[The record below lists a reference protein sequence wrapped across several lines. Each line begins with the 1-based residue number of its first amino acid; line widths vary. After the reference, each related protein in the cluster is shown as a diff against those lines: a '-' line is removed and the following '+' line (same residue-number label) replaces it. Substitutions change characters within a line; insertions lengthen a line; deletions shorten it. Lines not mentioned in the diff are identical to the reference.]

1 MKGLASLSSAL
12 HERVLGAMLRRAE
25 HGLIRIAGPD
35 GTHYEQRGPHDGP
48 VAALSIRHWR
58 ALRRLIFGGALGFAE
73 SYLDGEWDTPELA
86 SVLRYGA
93 VNLDTEADSL
103 PGSPWSRL
111 MARLA
116 HLAQP
121 NTKTGAKRN
130 IQRHYDLGN
139 EFYRRWLDCTMT
151 YSAAIFET
159 PADELAKAQV
169 NKFRRIAG
177 LLDLKP
183 DHQLLEIGC
192 GWGGFARW
200 AAKEIGCRITAIT
213 ISPAQHDFAL
223 QGVQSEGLGERVTV
237 RQQDYRDVTGRFDRI
252 ASIEMFEAVGERYW
266 PVFFNQIFDR
276 LKPGGVA
283 ALQIITIADE
293 IFNSYRRKVDFIQR
307 YVFPGG
313 MLPSLAALRRQAKNA
328 GLEWRA
334 DSGFGAHYALTLA
347 QWRHRFEAVWPELRQ
362 LGFDERFRRMWNYY
376 LAYCEVGFSLG
387 RIDLKQVALAR
398 P

>member
-1 MKGLASLSSAL
+1 MKALASLSAAL

-103 PGSPWSRL
+103 PGSAWSRL

-139 EFYRRWLDCTMT
+139 EFYRRWLDSTMT

-183 DHQLLEIGC
+183 DHELLEIGC

-223 QGVQSEGLGERVTV
+223 QGVQSEGLGERVIV
-237 RQQDYRDVTGRFDRI
+237 RQQDYRDVTERFDRI

-293 IFNSYRRKVDFIQR
+293 IFESYRRKVDFIQR

-313 MLPSLAALRRQAKNA
+313 MLPSLAALRRQAKNV

>member
-1 MKGLASLSSAL
+1 MKSLSSLSVSL
-12 HERVLGAMLRRAE
+12 HQRLLAAILRRAQ
-25 HGLIRIAGPD
+25 HGTIRIAGPD
-35 GTHYEQRGPHDGP
+35 GASYEQRGPRDGP
-48 VAALSIRHWR
+48 VAALHIRRWR
-58 ALRRLIFGGALGFAE
+58 ALRRLIFDGALGFAE

-93 VNLDTEADSL
+93 VNLDTDEDSL

-116 HLAQP
+116 HLARS
-121 NTKTGAKRN
+121 NTKLGAKRN
-130 IQRHYDLGN
+130 IRRHYDLGN
-139 EFYRRWLDCTMT
+139 DFYRRWLDSTMT

-169 NKFRRIAG
+169 NKFRRIAD
-177 LLDLKP
+177 LLDLKA
-183 DHQLLEIGC
+183 DHELLEIGC

-213 ISPAQHDFAL
+213 ISPAQHDFA
-223 QGVQSEGLGERVTV
+223 QQNVQSEGLGERVTV
-237 RQQDYRDVTGRFDRI
+237 RQQDYRDVTERFDRI

-276 LKPGGVA
+276 LKPGGMA

-293 IFNSYRRKVDFIQR
+293 FFESYRRKVDFIQR
-307 YVFPGG
+307 HVFPGG
-313 MLPSLAALRRQAKNA
+313 MLPSLAALRRQTKEA
-328 GLEWRA
+328 GLEWRG
-334 DSGFGAHYALTLA
+334 DSGFAAHYALTLA
-347 QWRHRFEAVWPELRQ
+347 EWRHRFEAVWPEIRQ

>member
-1 MKGLASLSSAL
+1 MKGLASLSAAL

-139 EFYRRWLDCTMT
+139 EFYRRWLDSTMT

>member
-1 MKGLASLSSAL
+1 MKQISAAL
-12 HERVLGAMLRRAE
+12 HRRVLTSLLGEAE
-25 HGLIRIAGPD
+25 HGTIKIAGPD
-35 GTHYEQRGPHDGP
+35 GAAIEQRGRHEGP
-48 VAALSIRHWR
+48 VAALHIRHWR

-86 SVLRYGA
+86 AVLHYGA
-93 VNLDTEADSL
+93 VNLDKTPESL
-103 PGSPWSRL
+103 PGNPWARL
-111 MARLA
+111 KARLA

-121 NTKTGAKRN
+121 NTRTGSKRN
-130 IQRHYDLGN
+130 IRRHYDLGN
-139 EFYRRWLDCTMT
+139 EFYRRWLDHTMT

-159 PADELAKAQV
+159 PADELAKAQL
-169 NKFRRIAG
+169 NKFSRIAR

-183 DHQLLEIGC
+183 SHELLEIGC

-200 AAKEIGCRITAIT
+200 AAKEIGCRITAVT
-213 ISPAQHDFAL
+213 ISPAQHDFA
-223 QGVQSEGLGERVTV
+223 QASIQQEGLSERITV
-237 RQQDYRDVTGRFDRI
+237 RQQDYRDVAERFDRI

-266 PVFFNQIFDR
+266 PVFFEQIFER

-293 IFNSYRRKVDFIQR
+293 FFESYRRKVDFIQR

-313 MLPSLAALRRQAKNA
+313 MLPSPSALRSQVKAA
-328 GLEWRA
+328 GLEWLD
-334 DSGFGAHYALTLA
+334 DSGFGAHYAMTLA
-347 QWRHRFEAVWPELRQ
+347 QWRQRFESVWPEIRQ

-376 LAYCEVGFSLG
+376 LAYCEVGFNMG
-387 RIDLKQVALAR
+387 RIDLKQLAVAR

>member
-139 EFYRRWLDCTMT
+139 EFYRRWLDSTMT

-387 RIDLKQVALAR
+387 RIDLKQVVLAR

>member
-48 VAALSIRHWR
+48 VAALSICHWR

-139 EFYRRWLDCTMT
+139 EFYRRWLDSTMT

>member
-1 MKGLASLSSAL
+1 M
-12 HERVLGAMLRRAE
+12 
-25 HGLIRIAGPD
+25 
-35 GTHYEQRGPHDGP
+35 
-48 VAALSIRHWR
+48 
-58 ALRRLIFGGALGFAE
+58 
-73 SYLDGEWDTPELA
+73 
-86 SVLRYGA
+86 
-93 VNLDTEADSL
+93 
-103 PGSPWSRL
+103 
-111 MARLA
+111 
-116 HLAQP
+116 
-121 NTKTGAKRN
+121 
-130 IQRHYDLGN
+130 
-139 EFYRRWLDCTMT
+139 
-151 YSAAIFET
+151 
-159 PADELAKAQV
+159 
-169 NKFRRIAG
+169 
-177 LLDLKP
+177 
-183 DHQLLEIGC
+183 
-192 GWGGFARW
+192 
-200 AAKEIGCRITAIT
+200 
-213 ISPAQHDFAL
+213 
-223 QGVQSEGLGERVTV
+223 QSEGLGERVTV
-237 RQQDYRDVTGRFDRI
+237 RQQDYRDVTERFDRI

-293 IFNSYRRKVDFIQR
+293 IFDSYRRKVDFIQR

-313 MLPSLAALRRQAKNA
+313 MLPSLAALRRQATNA

>member
-1 MKGLASLSSAL
+1 MSPPTVSFLNVYSPLSTSAG
-12 HERVLGAMLRRAE
+12 VVVG
-25 HGLIRIAGPD
+25 
-35 GTHYEQRGPHDGP
+35 
-48 VAALSIRHWR
+48 VS
-58 ALRRLIFGGALGFAE
+58 
-73 SYLDGEWDTPELA
+73 
-86 SVLRYGA
+86 
-93 VNLDTEADSL
+93 
-103 PGSPWSRL
+103 
-111 MARLA
+111 
-116 HLAQP
+116 
-121 NTKTGAKRN
+121 
-130 IQRHYDLGN
+130 
-139 EFYRRWLDCTMT
+139 
-151 YSAAIFET
+151 
-159 PADELAKAQV
+159 
-169 NKFRRIAG
+169 
-177 LLDLKP
+177 
-183 DHQLLEIGC
+183 
-192 GWGGFARW
+192 FARW

>member
-1 MKGLASLSSAL
+1 MKGLASLSAAL

-25 HGLIRIAGPD
+25 HGMIRIAGPD
-35 GTHYEQRGPHDGP
+35 GTHYEQRGPRDGP

-139 EFYRRWLDCTMT
+139 EFYRRWLDSTMT

-237 RQQDYRDVTGRFDRI
+237 RQQDYRDVTERFDRI

-293 IFNSYRRKVDFIQR
+293 IFDSYRRKVDFIQR

-313 MLPSLAALRRQAKNA
+313 MLPSLAALRRQAKDA

>member
-313 MLPSLAALRRQAKNA
+313 MVPSLAALRRQAKNA

>member
-1 MKGLASLSSAL
+1 MKGLASLSAAL

-25 HGLIRIAGPD
+25 HGMIRIAGPD
-35 GTHYEQRGPHDGP
+35 GTHYEQRGPRDGP

-121 NTKTGAKRN
+121 NTMTGAKRN

-139 EFYRRWLDCTMT
+139 EFYRRWLDSTMT

-237 RQQDYRDVTGRFDRI
+237 RQQDYRDVTERFDRI

-293 IFNSYRRKVDFIQR
+293 IFDSYRRKVDFIQR

-328 GLEWRA
+328 GLEWRV

>member
-1 MKGLASLSSAL
+1 MKGLANLSASLHQRLLA
-12 HERVLGAMLRRAE
+12 AMLRRAQ
-25 HGLIRIAGPD
+25 HGMIRIAGPD
-35 GTHYEQRGPHDGP
+35 GTSYEQQGPHDGP
-48 VAALSIRHWR
+48 VAALHIRRWR

-93 VNLDTEADSL
+93 VNLDTTNDSL

-111 MARLA
+111 KARLT

-139 EFYRRWLDCTMT
+139 DFYRRWLDSTMT

-169 NKFRRIAG
+169 NKFRCIAN

-183 DHQLLEIGC
+183 DHELLEIGC

-213 ISPAQHDFAL
+213 ISPAQHDFA
-223 QGVQSEGLGERVTV
+223 QRGVQSEGLGERVTV
-237 RQQDYRDVTGRFDRI
+237 RQQDYRDVTERFDRI

-293 IFNSYRRKVDFIQR
+293 IFDSYRRKVDFIQR

-313 MLPSLAALRRQAKNA
+313 MLPSLAALRRQAKDA

-334 DSGFGAHYALTLA
+334 DSGFAAHYALTLA

>member
-48 VAALSIRHWR
+48 VAVLSIRHWR

-139 EFYRRWLDCTMT
+139 EFYRRWLDSTMT

-387 RIDLKQVALAR
+387 RIDLKQVVLAR

>member
-1 MKGLASLSSAL
+1 MKGLASLSAAL

-25 HGLIRIAGPD
+25 HGMIRIAGPD
-35 GTHYEQRGPHDGP
+35 GTHYEQRGPREGP

-139 EFYRRWLDCTMT
+139 EFYRRWLDSTMT

-200 AAKEIGCRITAIT
+200 AAREIGCRITAIT

-237 RQQDYRDVTGRFDRI
+237 RQQDYRDVTERFDRI

-293 IFNSYRRKVDFIQR
+293 IFDSYRRKVDFVQR

-313 MLPSLAALRRQAKNA
+313 MLPSLAALRGQAKNA

>member
-139 EFYRRWLDCTMT
+139 EFYRRWLDSTMT